1 MNFDFSDEQ
10 KQMRDEARKFL
21 SEKCPPKAVRA
32 VLDGKEPYDRELWKG
47 LAEMGFLGVAIPEE
61 FGGAGAGHLELCVIA
76 EEMGRALAPVP
87 FSSTV
92 YLAAEALLI
101 AGSAAQKQ
109 KWLPKIATGEAIG
122 TLALF
127 EGKGNPSPQGI
138 KLAAS
143 GGTLNGVKKPVP
155 DGAIADLA
163 IVAARTGSSGR
174 DSDISL
180 FLVDMK
186 AGGVEAGVS
195 GKPLTNLDP
204 TRGQAELTFKD
215 CKAEPLGAA
224 GEGWSIIS
232 QVLDRAAVLIAFE
245 QVGGADRAL
254 EMGRDYALDRIAF
267 GRPIGS
273 FQAVKHMLADMYVS
287 ATLAR
292 SNCYYGAWAL
302 STNAGELPEA
312 AAAAR
317 ISATQAFQH
326 CAKNNIQVHG
336 GMGFTWE
343 FDCHMYYRRANV
355 LALGLG
361 SLSYWEDALIDRMR
375 KKNSA

>member
-1 MNFDFSDEQ
+1 MNFDFSDDQ
-10 KQMRDEARKFL
+10 KQLRDQARKFL
-21 SEKCPPKAVRA
+21 GEKCSPKAVRV
-32 VLDGKEPYDRELWKG
+32 VLDGKAPYDKELWKG

-92 YLAAEALLI
+92 YLAAEALLL
-101 AGSAAQKQ
+101 AGSDAQKR
-109 KWLPKIATGEAIG
+109 KWLPKIASGEAIG

-127 EGKGNPSPQGI
+127 EGTGNPSPKAI
-138 KLAAS
+138 KLAAN

-155 DGAIADLA
+155 DGALADFA
-163 IVAARTGSSGR
+163 VVAARTGSSGR
-174 DSDISL
+174 ESDISL

-186 AGGVEAGVS
+186 GGGVEV
-195 GKPLTNLDP
+195 KELTNVDP
-204 TRGQAELTFKD
+204 TRGQAEVNLKN
-215 CKAEPLGAA
+215 CKAEPLGKA
-224 GEGWSIIS
+224 GEGWSILT
-232 QVLDRAAVLIAFE
+232 QLLDRAAVLTAFE

-292 SNCYYGAWAL
+292 SNSYYGAWAL

-343 FDCHMYYRRANV
+343 FDCHMYYRRANAV
-355 LALGLG
+355 ALGLG

-375 KKNSA
+375 KKNAA

>member
-1 MNFDFSDEQ
+1 MNFDFSDDQ
-10 KQMRDEARKFL
+10 KQLRDQARKFL
-21 SEKCPPKAVRA
+21 TEKCPPKAVRA
-32 VLDGKEPYDRELWKG
+32 VLDGKAPYDKELWKS

-92 YLAAEALLI
+92 YLAAEALLL
-101 AGSAAQKQ
+101 AGDDAQKK
-109 KWLPKIATGEAIG
+109 KWLPKIASGEAIG

-127 EGKGNPSPQGI
+127 EGAGNPSPKAI
-138 KLAAS
+138 KLTANA
-143 GGTLNGVKKPVP
+143 GVLNGVKKPVA
-155 DGAIADLA
+155 DGAIADFA
-163 IVAARTGSSGR
+163 VVAARTGSSGR
-174 DSDISL
+174 ESDVSL
-180 FLVDMK
+180 FIADMK
-186 AGGVEAGVS
+186 SGVEI
-195 GKPLTNLDP
+195 KQLNNLDP
-204 TRGQAELTFKD
+204 TRGQAEVTFRN

-224 GEGWSIIS
+224 GEGWSILA
-232 QVLDRAAVLIAFE
+232 QVLDRAAVLTAFE

-302 STNAGELPEA
+302 STSAGELPEA

-343 FDCHMYYRRANV
+343 FDCHMYYRRANAV
-355 LALGLG
+355 ALGLG

-375 KKNSA
+375 KRNAA

>member
-1 MNFDFSDEQ
+1 MNFDFSDDQ
-10 KQMRDEARKFL
+10 KQLRDQARKFL
-21 SEKCPPKAVRA
+21 AEKCPPKAVRV
-32 VLDGKEPYDRELWKG
+32 VLDGKAPYDKDLWKG

-76 EEMGRALAPVP
+76 EEMGRANAPVP

-101 AGSAAQKQ
+101 AGSDAQKK
-109 KWLPKIATGEAIG
+109 KWLPAIASGEAIG

-127 EGKGNPSPQGI
+127 EGRGNPSPQNI
-138 KLAAS
+138 KLTAES
-143 GGTLNGVKKPVP
+143 GVLTGVKKPVA
-155 DGAIADLA
+155 DGAIADFA
-163 IVAARTGSSGR
+163 VVAARTGSSGR
-174 DSDISL
+174 EGDVSL
-180 FLVDMK
+180 FLVDLK
-186 AGGVEAGVS
+186 AAGVEVKS
-195 GKPLTNLDP
+195 LTNLDP
-204 TRGQAELTFKD
+204 TRGQAEISFKD

-224 GEGWSIIS
+224 SEGWSILT
-232 QVLDRAAVLIAFE
+232 QVLDRAAVLCAFE

-267 GRPIGS
+267 GRQIGS

-292 SNCYYGAWAL
+292 SNSYYGAWAL

-343 FDCHMYYRRANV
+343 FDCHMYYRRANAM
-355 LALGLG
+355 ALGLG
-361 SLSYWEDALIDRMR
+361 SLSYWEDQLIDRMR
-375 KKNSA
+375 KKNAA

>member
-1 MNFDFSDEQ
+1 MNFDFSDDQ
-10 KQMRDEARKFL
+10 KQLRDEARRFL
-21 SEKCPPKAVRA
+21 TEKCPPKAVRE
-32 VLDGKEPYDRELWKG
+32 VIDGKASYDRELWKG
-47 LAEMGFLGVAIPEE
+47 LADMGFLGVAIPEA
-61 FGGAGAGHLELCVIA
+61 FGGSGAGHLELCVIA

-92 YLAAEALLI
+92 YLAAEALML
-101 AGSAAQKQ
+101 AGSDAQKQ
-109 KWLPKIATGEAIG
+109 KWLPAIASGAAVG

-127 EGKGNPSPQGI
+127 EGSGNPSPDAI
-138 KLAAS
+138 KLTAS
-143 GGTLNGVKKPVP
+143 NGTLNGVKKPVP
-155 DGAIADLA
+155 DGAIADFA
-163 IVAARTGSSGR
+163 IVAARTASTGR
-174 DSDISL
+174 ETDISL
-180 FLVDMK
+180 FLVDLTSE
-186 AGGVEAGVS
+186 GVEA
-195 GKPLTNLDP
+195 KALTNIDP
-204 TRGQAELTFKD
+204 SRGQAEISFKNV
-215 CKAEPLGAA
+215 KAELLGPAN
-224 GEGWSIIS
+224 EGWSILS
-232 QVLDRAAVLIAFE
+232 RVLDRAAVLIAFE

-267 GRPIGS
+267 GRQIGS

-302 STNAGELPEA
+302 STNASELPEA

-343 FDCHMYYRRANV
+343 FDCHLYYRRSNA

-375 KKNSA
+375 QRNAA

>member
-21 SEKCPPKAVRA
+21 AEKCPPKAVRT
-32 VLDGKEPYDRELWKG
+32 VLDGKAAYDKDLWKG
-47 LAEMGFLGVAIPEE
+47 LAEMGFLGVAIPEQ
-61 FGGAGAGHLELCVIA
+61 FGGAGAGYLELCVIA

-92 YLAAEALLI
+92 YLAAEALML
-101 AGSAAQKQ
+101 AGSDAQKQ
-109 KWLPKIATGEAIG
+109 KWLPKIASGEAIG

-127 EGKGNPSPQGI
+127 EGKGNPSPKAI
-138 KLAAS
+138 KLTAS
-143 GGTLNGVKKPVP
+143 GGSLNGIKKPVP
-155 DGAIADLA
+155 DGAIADFA
-163 IVAARTGSSGR
+163 VVAARTGSTGR
-174 DSDISL
+174 DADISL
-180 FLVDMK
+180 FLVDLN
-186 AGGVEAGVS
+186 AGGIEVKE
-195 GKPLTNLDP
+195 LTNIDL
-204 TRGQAELTFKD
+204 TRGQAEITFSNA
-215 CKAEPLGAA
+215 KAEPLGAA
-224 GEGWSIIS
+224 SEGWGILT
-232 QVLDRAAVLIAFE
+232 QVLDRAAVLLAFE

-273 FQAVKHMLADMYVS
+273 FQAVKHILADMYVS

-343 FDCHMYYRRANV
+343 FDCHMYYRRANAT
-355 LALGLG
+355 ALGLG

-375 KKNSA
+375 KKNAA

>member
-1 MNFDFSDEQ
+1 MNFDFSDDQ
-10 KQMRDEARKFL
+10 KQLRDQARKFL
-21 SEKCPPKAVRA
+21 SEKSSPKAVRN
-32 VLDGKEPYDRELWKG
+32 VLDGKAPYDKELWKG
-47 LAEMGFLGVAIPEE
+47 LAELGFLGVAIPEE

-92 YLAAEALLI
+92 YLAVEALLI
-101 AGSAAQKQ
+101 AGSDAQKK
-109 KWLPKIATGEAIG
+109 KWLPAIASGEAIG

-127 EGKGNPSPQGI
+127 EGKGNPSPKAI

-143 GGTLNGVKKPVP
+143 NGTLSGVKKPVP
-155 DGAIADLA
+155 DGAIADFA

-180 FLVDMK
+180 FIVDLK
-186 AGGVEAGVS
+186 TSGVEV
-195 GKPLTNLDP
+195 KNLTNLDP
-204 TRGQAELTFKD
+204 TRGQAEITFTNA
-215 CKAEPLGAA
+215 KAEPLGAA
-224 GEGWSIIS
+224 GEGWGIIG

-267 GRPIGS
+267 GRQIGS
-273 FQAVKHMLADMYVS
+273 FQAIKHMLADMYVS

-292 SNCYYGAWAL
+292 SNSYYGAWAL
-302 STNAGELPEA
+302 STNASELPEA

-343 FDCHMYYRRANV
+343 FDCHMYYRRANA

-361 SLSYWEDALIDRMR
+361 SLSYWEDQLIDRMR
-375 KKNSA
+375 KKNAA

>member
-21 SEKCPPKAVRA
+21 SEQCPPKAVRE
-32 VLDGKEPYDRELWKG
+32 VLDGKAPYDKALWKG
-47 LAEMGFLGVAIPEE
+47 LAEMGFLGVAIPEQ

-92 YLAAEALLI
+92 YLAAEAILI
-101 AGSAAQKQ
+101 AGSDAQKQ
-109 KWLPKIATGEAIG
+109 KWLPKIAAGEAIG

-127 EGKGNPSPQGI
+127 EGKGNPSPKAI
-138 KLAAS
+138 KVTAN
-143 GGTLNGVKKPVP
+143 GGVLNGVKKPVP
-155 DGAIADLA
+155 DGAIADFA
-163 IVAARTGSSGR
+163 VVAARTGSSGR
-174 DSDISL
+174 ESDISL
-180 FLVDMK
+180 FIVDLK
-186 AGGVEAGVS
+186 AGGVEVKS
-195 GKPLTNLDP
+195 LTNIDL
-204 TRGQAELTFKD
+204 TRGQAEFSFKD
-215 CKAEPLGAA
+215 AKAEPLGAA
-224 GEGWSIIS
+224 GEGWSVIT
-232 QVLDRAAVLIAFE
+232 QVLDRAAVLTAFE

-343 FDCHMYYRRANV
+343 FDCHMYYRRANAV
-355 LALGLG
+355 ALGLG

-375 KKNSA
+375 KKNAA

>member
-21 SEKCPPKAVRA
+21 SEQCPPKAVRE
-32 VLDGKEPYDRELWKG
+32 VLDGKAPYDKALWKG
-47 LAEMGFLGVAIPEE
+47 LAEMGFLGVAIPEQ

-101 AGSAAQKQ
+101 AGSDAQKQ
-109 KWLPKIATGEAIG
+109 KWLPKIASGDAIG

-127 EGKGNPSPQGI
+127 EGKGNPSPKAV
-138 KLAAS
+138 KLTAN
-143 GGTLNGVKKPVP
+143 GGVLNGVKKPVA
-155 DGAIADLA
+155 DGAIADFA
-163 IVAARTGSSGR
+163 VVAARTGSSGR
-174 DSDISL
+174 ESDISL
-180 FLVDMK
+180 FIVDLK
-186 AGGVEAGVS
+186 AGGVEIKS
-195 GKPLTNLDP
+195 LTNIDL
-204 TRGQAELTFKD
+204 TRGQAEITFKD
-215 CKAEPLGAA
+215 AKAEPLGAV
-224 GEGWSIIS
+224 GEGWGVIT
-232 QVLDRAAVLIAFE
+232 QVLDRAAVLMAFE

-343 FDCHMYYRRANV
+343 FDCHMYYRRANAV
-355 LALGLG
+355 ALGLG

-375 KKNSA
+375 KKNAA

>member
-1 MNFDFSDEQ
+1 MNFDFSDDQ
-10 KQMRDEARKFL
+10 KMLKDQAHKFL
-21 SEKCPPKAVRA
+21 SEKCTTKTVRK
-32 VLDGKEPYDRELWKG
+32 VFEGKEHFDSGLWKQIG
-47 LAEMGFLGVAIPEE
+47 EMGWTGTAIPENY
-61 FGGAGAGHLELCVIA
+61 GGLGLGYLELCVIA

-92 YLAAEALLI
+92 YLAAEAILL
-101 AGSAAQKQ
+101 AGSEAQKQ
-109 KWLPKIATGEAIG
+109 KWLPLIASGAAIG

-127 EGKGNPSPQGI
+127 EGKGNPSPQAI
-138 KLAAS
+138 KLSGS
-143 GGTLNGVKKPVP
+143 GGSLNGVKKPVP
-155 DGAIADLA
+155 DGAIADFA
-163 IVAARTGSSGR
+163 IVAARTGSTGR
-174 DSDISL
+174 DTDISL

-186 AGGVEAGVS
+186 AEGVEARA
-195 GKPLTNLDP
+195 LTNVDP
-204 TRGQAELTFKD
+204 SRGQAELTFKN
-215 CKAEPLGAA
+215 CKAEPLGPAN
-224 GEGWSIIS
+224 EGWGILS
-232 QVLDRAAVLIAFE
+232 QVLDRAAVLMAFE

-302 STNAGELPEA
+302 STDASELPEA

-326 CAKNNIQVHG
+326 CSKNNIQVHG

-343 FDCHMYYRRANV
+343 FDCHMYYRRSNAM
-355 LALGLG
+355 ALSLG

-375 KKNSA
+375 KRNAA

>member
-10 KQMRDEARKFL
+10 KQLRDEARKFL
-21 SEKCPPKAVRA
+21 AEKCPPKAVRT
-32 VLDGKEPYDRELWKG
+32 VLDGKEPYDRQLWKG
-47 LAEMGFLGVAIPEE
+47 LADMGFLGVAIPEQ
-61 FGGAGAGHLELCVIA
+61 FGGSGAGHLELCVIA

-92 YLAAEALLI
+92 YLAAEAILL
-101 AGSAAQKQ
+101 AGSDAQKQ
-109 KWLPKIATGEAIG
+109 KWLPLIASGEAIG

-127 EGKGNPSPQGI
+127 EGKGNPSPGAI
-138 KLAAS
+138 KLSAS
-143 GGTLNGVKKPVP
+143 GSSLNGVKKPVP
-155 DGAIADLA
+155 DGAIADFVV
-163 IVAARTGSSGR
+163 VAARTGSSGR
-174 DSDISL
+174 ETDISL

-186 AGGVEAGVS
+186 AEGREA
-195 GKPLTNLDP
+195 KALTNVDP
-204 TRGQAELTFKD
+204 SRGQAELSFKN
-215 CKAEPLGAA
+215 CKAEPLGRAN
-224 GEGWSIIS
+224 EGWSIVS
-232 QVLDRAAVLIAFE
+232 QVLDRAAVLMAFE

-273 FQAVKHMLADMYVS
+273 FQAVKHMLADMYVA

-302 STNAGELPEA
+302 STNASELPEA

-343 FDCHMYYRRANV
+343 FDCHMYYRRSNAM
-355 LALGLG
+355 ALSLG

-375 KKNSA
+375 KRNAA

>member
-1 MNFDFSDEQ
+1 MNFDFSDDQ
-10 KQMRDEARKFL
+10 KQLRDEARKFL
-21 SEKCPPKAVRA
+21 TEKCPPKAVRA
-32 VLDGKEPYDRELWKG
+32 VLDGKADYDRDLWKG

-61 FGGAGAGHLELCVIA
+61 FGGAGAGHLELCVLA
-76 EEMGRALAPVP
+76 EEMGRVLAPVP

-92 YLAAEALLI
+92 YLAAEALMI
-101 AGSAAQKQ
+101 AGSDAQKR
-109 KWLPKIATGEAIG
+109 KWLPKIAKGEAIG

-127 EGKGNPSPQGI
+127 EGPGNPSPKSI
-138 KLAAS
+138 KLTAS
-143 GGTLNGVKKPVP
+143 NDTLNGTKKPVA
-155 DGAIADLA
+155 DGAIADFA

-174 DSDISL
+174 ESDISL
-180 FLVDMK
+180 YLVDLK
-186 AGGVEAGVS
+186 AGGVEAKV
-195 GKPLTNLDP
+195 LTGIDP
-204 TRGQAELTFKD
+204 TRQQAELTFRN

-224 GEGWSIIS
+224 GEGWSILTR
-232 QVLDRAAVLIAFE
+232 VLDRAAVLVAFE
-245 QVGGADRAL
+245 QVGGSDRAL

-302 STNAGELPEA
+302 SIDAGELPEA

-317 ISATQAFQH
+317 VSATQAFQH
-326 CAKNNIQVHG
+326 CSKNNIQVHG

-343 FDCHMYYRRANV
+343 FDCHMYYRRANA

-361 SLSYWEDALIDRMR
+361 SLSYWEDQLIDRMR
-375 KKNSA
+375 KKNAA

>member
-1 MNFDFSDEQ
+1 MNFDFSDDQ
-10 KQMRDEARKFL
+10 KQMRDAARKFL
-21 SEKCPPKAVRA
+21 SEQCSPKAVRV
-32 VLDGKEPYDRELWKG
+32 VLDGKAPYDKALWKG

-76 EEMGRALAPVP
+76 EEMGRANAPVP

-101 AGSAAQKQ
+101 AGSDAQKQ
-109 KWLPKIATGEAIG
+109 KWLPKVASGEAIG

-127 EGKGNPSPQGI
+127 EGSGNPSPKAI

-143 GGTLNGVKKPVP
+143 GVTLSGVKKPVA
-155 DGAIADLA
+155 DGAIADFA
-163 IVAARTGSSGR
+163 VVAARTGSSGR
-174 DSDISL
+174 ESDISL
-180 FLVDMK
+180 FLVDLK
-186 AGGVEAGVS
+186 AGGVEV
-195 GKPLTNLDP
+195 KELTNIDP
-204 TRGQAELTFKD
+204 TRGQAELTFTNT
-215 CKAEPLGAA
+215 KAEPLGAT
-224 GEGWSIIS
+224 GEGWSILT
-232 QVLDRAAVLIAFE
+232 QVLDRAAVLLAFE

-273 FQAVKHMLADMYVS
+273 FQAVKHILADMYVS

-343 FDCHMYYRRANV
+343 FDCHMYYRRANATA
-355 LALGLG
+355 LALG
-361 SLSYWEDALIDRMR
+361 SMSYWEDALIDRMR
-375 KKNSA
+375 KKNAA

>member
-1 MNFDFSDEQ
+1 MNFDFSDDQ
-10 KQMRDEARKFL
+10 KQLRDQARKFL
-21 SEKCPPKAVRA
+21 AEKCPPKAVRA
-32 VLDGKEPYDRELWKG
+32 VLDGKAAYDKELWNG

-101 AGSAAQKQ
+101 AGSDAQKR
-109 KWLPKIATGEAIG
+109 KWLPKIASGEAIG

-127 EGKGNPSPQGI
+127 EGTGNPSPKAI
-138 KLAAS
+138 KLSAD
-143 GGTLNGVKKPVP
+143 GGMLNGAKKPVA
-155 DGAIADLA
+155 DAAIADCA
-163 IVAARTGSSGR
+163 VVVARNGSSGR
-174 DSDISL
+174 ESDISL

-186 AGGVEAGVS
+186 GGGVEV
-195 GKPLTNLDP
+195 KELTNLDP
-204 TRGQAELTFKD
+204 TRGQAEISFKN
-215 CKAEPLGAA
+215 CKAEALGPS
-224 GEGWSIIS
+224 GEGWSILS
-232 QVLDRAAVLIAFE
+232 QVLDRAAVLTAFE

-273 FQAVKHMLADMYVS
+273 FQAVKHILADMYVS

-343 FDCHMYYRRANV
+343 FDCHMYYRRANAV
-355 LALGLG
+355 ALGLG

-375 KKNSA
+375 KKNAA